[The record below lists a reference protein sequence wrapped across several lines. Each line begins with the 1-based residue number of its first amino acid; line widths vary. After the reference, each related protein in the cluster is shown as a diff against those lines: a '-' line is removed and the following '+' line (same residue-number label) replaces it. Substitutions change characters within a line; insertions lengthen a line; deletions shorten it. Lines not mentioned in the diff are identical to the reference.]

1 VSSRTL
7 DALFDPASIAVVGA
21 SENVAKWG
29 GAIARQALR
38 GGDRR
43 PVHLVNRRGG
53 TILGRAAATSA
64 VAIGEQ
70 VGLAVL
76 CVPAATFDEAV
87 EDALA
92 AGARAIVAITAG
104 FAEAG
109 PDGLNRQRAAA
120 GRVRAAGAMLVGPN
134 CLGLVDNTSGVY
146 LATDPFDRGAV
157 AFLSQSGNLALELS
171 LRLRGLGAGFS
182 RFVSLGNQADVTV
195 ADLVTDCARHD
206 ETSAIAV
213 YAEDFADG
221 RAFAS
226 AAAAAAASGKP
237 VVLLTPGGGEAAA
250 RGALSHTGA
259 MTTSADIITA
269 VCRDAGIHQVSTP
282 RELATVL
289 TALGTGRRGAGRRIG
304 LLTDGGGHGALAA
317 DALERAGL
325 SVPEL
330 SAPLRADLSAVLWEQ
345 SATANPVD
353 LAGMGEQDPD
363 CYADCTRLLLGAG
376 ELDAMMLTG
385 YFGGYSAADDSL
397 GGGGLGEGEQAA
409 AVRLAAHY
417 RACGRPLCVQ
427 SMYPDSPSAR
437 TLAAAGIPVFFDVED
452 AALALS
458 AQCAQPAPVLLPVP
472 VPAATPVKAA
482 GYFAIRTL
490 LTEAGIAFPPA
501 IPALTEADTQEAAAR
516 IGDGPYVL
524 KAVHLL
530 HKSDEGG
537 VALGLRTPASLAAAW
552 SRMDAAFDGE
562 GRYSVERMAELADGI
577 ELIAGVR
584 RDPRFGPVL
593 LVGLGGITTEVL
605 KDLAFALAP
614 VTPRAALELL
624 RSLRAAGLFEGVRG
638 RPPVNLTA
646 AASAVARLAA
656 FAAEHPEI
664 SEVEINPLI
673 VTPAGA
679 VALDARAVLAANP
692 ATYGEDS

>member
-1 VSSRTL
+1 MSPGRPL
-7 DALFDPASIAVVGA
+7 DDLFDPASIAIVGA
-21 SENVAKWG
+21 SENAAKWG

-38 GGDRR
+38 GADRR

-53 TILGRAAATSA
+53 TILGRAAATSTS
-64 VAIGEQ
+64 AIGEP

-87 EDALA
+87 DDALA

-104 FAEAG
+104 FGEAG
-109 PDGLNRQRAAA
+109 QEGLDRQRAVA

-134 CLGLVDNTSGVY
+134 CLGLIDNISGVY
-146 LATDPFDRGAV
+146 LSTDPFDRGGV

-171 LRLRGLGAGFS
+171 LRLRRLGAGFS
-182 RFVSLGNQADVTV
+182 RFVSLGNQADITV
-195 ADLVTDCARHD
+195 ADLVTACARQQ
-206 ETSAIAV
+206 ETNAIAV

-221 RAFAS
+221 RAFAE
-226 AAAAAAASGKP
+226 AAEAAGKP

-259 MTTSADIITA
+259 MTTSADVIRA
-269 VCRDAGIHQVSTP
+269 VCRDTGIHQVSTP

-289 TALGTGRRGAGRRIG
+289 TAVGTGRRGAGRRIG

-330 SAPLRADLSAVLWEQ
+330 SAPLQADLAAALWEQ
-345 SATANPVD
+345 SATVNPVD

-363 CYADCTRLLLGAG
+363 CYAECTRLLLRAG
-376 ELDAMMLTG
+376 ELDAMLLTG
-385 YFGGYSAADDSL
+385 YFGGYSAGDESL
-397 GGGGLGEGEQAA
+397 DAGLGAGGLGAAEQAA
-409 AVRLAAHY
+409 AVQLAARY
-417 RACGRPLCVQ
+417 RASSRPLCVQ

-452 AALALS
+452 AALGLS
-458 AQCAQPAPVLLPVP
+458 AQCAQPAPGLLPVP
-472 VPAATPVKAA
+472 VPASPPVKEA
-482 GYFAIRTL
+482 GYFAVRTL
-490 LTEAGIAFPPA
+490 LTEAGIEFPPA
-501 IPALTEADTQEAAAR
+501 VPALTGADTREAAAR

-537 VALGLRTPASLAAAW
+537 VALGLQTPADLAAAW
-552 SRMDAAFDGE
+552 SRMNAAFGSE
-562 GRYSVERMAELADGI
+562 GRYSVERMAELTGGI

-593 LVGLGGITTEVL
+593 LVGLGGTITEVL

-614 VTPRAALELL
+614 VTPRATLDLL
-624 RSLRAAGLFEGVRG
+624 RSLRAAALFAGVRG
-638 RPPVNLTA
+638 RPPVDLTA
-646 AASAVARLAA
+646 AAEAVARLAA

-679 VALDARAVLAANP
+679 VALDARAVLA
-692 ATYGEDS
+692 